1 MAGGVLCISKNRDR
15 TWLAASGDCA
25 VIETLSAFLMAW
37 TLLNQMNFG
46 KKYVQFQLFQPDLP
60 QKHPMSAL
68 TLSTV
73 RQNLS
78 KFDYTGLGLPVLVL
92 LIMAMLVVP
101 LPPLLLDILFTFNI
115 GCSLLVIMIAIGTR
129 KPLEFSSFPSVLLFA
144 TMLRLGLNVASTR
157 VILVDGHE
165 GHEAAGKVVA
175 AFGEFVI
182 GGNYVVGF
190 IIFSILMIINFIVVT
205 KGAGRVSEVNA
216 RFTLDAMP
224 GKQMSIDAD
233 LNAGVID
240 QETAKKRR
248 EELSQE
254 SDFFGSMDGASKFV
268 SGDAVAGLLILVI
281 NLLGGLAIGVGQHGL
296 SMSEAGKIYT
306 LLTIGD
312 GLVAQIP
319 SLFLS
324 LATAIIV
331 TRVTTSESMT
341 EQATSQLANPTAL
354 NLSAAILAI
363 IGLVPGMPHMVFLVL
378 ALATAGLAWRITN
391 KVDVPEATPAEQ
403 AAQAA
408 LDEPKELDW
417 DDVDQVDLIGLE
429 IGYGLIPLVNPETG
443 GQLMN
448 RVKGVRKKL
457 SAELGFLVQPVR
469 IRDALTIDP
478 DAYHIVLKGVVRG
491 KGQIKVGK
499 ELAINPGQ
507 VYGPLE
513 GEATKEPAFGLEAV
527 WIDPS
532 QRDMARTLGY
542 TVVDASTAIATHL
555 NKVLRDNAADLLS
568 HDEVQQLLDKLA
580 AKSPKLVEDLVP
592 GKLSLGVVTR
602 TLQNLLNESVSIRD
616 MRTIAETLS
625 EVASRTQEPD
635 QLTSLVRPKLG
646 RMIVQSLVDDSNA
659 LSVMTLDPN
668 LEQLLHNVL
677 QQTAP
682 GQSMA
687 LEPGL
692 SERLFAA
699 LREGA
704 RAVEEMGHP
713 AVLVVSPAIRPW
725 MSKAVR
731 YRVNEMT
738 LLSYSEIPDDQSVKV
753 VHTVHAET
761 R

>member
-1 MAGGVLCISKNRDR
+1 MG
-15 TWLAASGDCA
+15 LALQVGIPLYWRFHDT
-25 VIETLSAFLMAW
+25 EPTEH
-37 TLLNQMNFG
+37 T
-46 KKYVQFQLFQPDLP
+46 PTT
-60 QKHPMSAL
+60 MSSL
-68 TLSTV
+68 TLSNL
-73 RQNLS
+73 RQQFS
-78 KFDYTGLGLPVLVL
+78 RIDASGLGIPVLVL
-92 LIMAMLVVP
+92 LIVAMLVLP
-101 LPPLLLDILFTFNI
+101 LPALLLDVFFTFNI
-115 GCSLLVIMIAIGTR
+115 ACSLVIIMIAISTR

-144 TMLRLGLNVASTR
+144 TMLRLALNVASTR
-157 VILVDGHE
+157 VILVHGHE

-175 AFGEFVI
+175 AFGEFVV
-182 GGNYVVGF
+182 GGNYLVGF
-190 IIFSILMIINFIVVT
+190 IVFMILMIINFMVIT

-248 EELSQE
+248 EELAQE

-268 SGDAVAGLLILVI
+268 SGDAMAGLLILVI
-281 NLLGGLAIGVGQHGL
+281 NIVGGLAIGIGQHDLGL
-296 SMSEAGKIYT
+296 ADAGRIYT

-319 SLFLS
+319 ALFLS

-331 TRVTTSESMT
+331 TRVTTSETMT
-341 EQATSQLANPTAL
+341 EQAASQLANPTAL
-354 NLSAAILAI
+354 FMAAGILGLL
-363 IGLVPGMPHMVFLVL
+363 GLVPGMPHLVFLTL
-378 ALATAGLAWRITN
+378 GLGCAALGWMVIQRENA
-391 KVDVPEATPAEQ
+391 PAAADP

-408 LDEPKELDW
+408 AQASEEPKELDW

-429 IGYGLIPLVNPETG
+429 IGYGLIPLVNPDTG

-469 IRDALTIDP
+469 IRDALNIDP
-478 DAYHIVLKGVVRG
+478 DTYHIVLKGVVRG
-491 KGQIKVGK
+491 KGEVKVGR

-513 GEATKEPAFGLEAV
+513 GQTTREPAFGLEAV

-532 QRDMARTLGY
+532 QRDHARALGY

-568 HDEVQQLLDKLA
+568 HDDVQQLMDKLSA
-580 AKSPKLVEDLVP
+580 RSPKLVEDLVP
-592 GKLSLGVVTR
+592 GKLSLGVLTR
-602 TLQNLLNESVSIRD
+602 TLQNLLQEAVPIRD
-616 MRTIAETLS
+616 MRSIVESLS
-625 EVASRTQEPD
+625 EAAGRTQDPES
-635 QLTSLVRPKLG
+635 LTAMVRPKLG
-646 RMIVQSLVDDSNA
+646 RLIVQGLLPDASQT
-659 LSVMTLDPN
+659 LSVMTLDPG

-682 GQSMA
+682 GQPPVI
-687 LEPGL
+687 EPGL
-692 SERLFAA
+692 AERLFSA
-699 LREGA
+699 LRDGA
-704 RAVEEMGHP
+704 RATEEQGHP
-713 AVLVVSPAIRPW
+713 AVLVVSPSIRSW
-725 MSKAVR
+725 LAKAAR
-731 YRVNEMT
+731 YRVHDLT
-738 LLSYSEIPDDQSVKV
+738 LMSYSEIPDDQSVKV
-753 VHTVHAET
+753 IHTIHAEP

>member
-1 MAGGVLCISKNRDR
+1 MDFAEPDELWKN
-15 TWLAASGDCA
+15 
-25 VIETLSAFLMAW
+25 
-37 TLLNQMNFG
+37 
-46 KKYVQFQLFQPDLP
+46 YVQFQLFQPELP

-378 ALATAGLAWRITN
+378 ALGTAGLAWRISN

-527 WIDPS
+527 WIDPT